1 MTSTIEQV
9 EQVTLEQVVTL
20 VVKAHYSERA
30 IFDAID
36 ASKNPI
42 ADACSAVMQA
52 THQGM
57 TIREIVEHPAN
68 QSEGKAIVNKDTI
81 NRYLAIGRMIERV
94 GSDKID
100 AEGISVSDIKF
111 NLDNGMGITELN
123 KVNKVAQLKAVS
135 TKSHPAVLAKKKR
148 RKANNLPKDSKADK
162 IADAIESGKF
172 TEQELGKIANAL
184 KIAYAN
190 LTKSGK

>member
-30 IFDAID
+30 IFDAVN
-36 ASKNPI
+36 ASKTPI
-42 ADACSAVMQA
+42 ADACLAIMQA
-52 THQGM
+52 TKQGM
-57 TIREIVEHPAN
+57 AIREIVEHPAN

-81 NRYLAIGRMIERV
+81 NRYLAIGRMVERV
-94 GSDKID
+94 GSDKVD
-100 AEGISVSDIKF
+100 AEGISIADIKF

-123 KVNKVAQLKAVS
+123 NVNKVSQLKQVS
-135 TKSHPAVLAKKKR
+135 TKSHPAVIAKRNR

-162 IADAIESGKF
+162 IANAIELGKF
-172 TEQELGKIANAL
+172 TKAELDKIALSL
-184 KIAYAN
+184 KIAYDK
-190 LTKSGK
+190 LSK